1 MLTEQLAALVAAAAD
16 DLQHQFDGTSSCALA
31 KTGRSVAG
39 RKAAEGRWA
48 ALREVQRGSDAGEP
62 VLLVASDRLRHW
74 TDDLDRHRARG
85 SRADWLDYRA
95 AGVATLREL
104 LSSADPVLGGAD
116 GVRYAF
122 EQVGTA

>member
-48 ALREVQRGSDAGEP
+48 ALREVQRRVEAGESA
-62 VLLVASDRLRHW
+62 LLVASERLPVW
-74 TDDLDRHRARG
+74 TAELDRHRAG
-85 SRADWLDYRA
+85 
-95 AGVATLREL
+95 G
-104 LSSADPVLGGAD
+104 SSADWITYRAGGVAALAEL
-116 GVRYAF
+116 VRSAGDAF
-122 EQVGTA
+122 TAEASV